1 VVTELPAEWAQVPVF
16 YKWPQP
22 DLRRRYDR
30 GEVVLD
36 DPAGTEV
43 IRSDTVAD
51 DVVDDLEK

>member
-1 VVTELPAEWAQVPVF
+1 MSELPAEWRVVPTHVR
-16 YKWPQP
+16 WPSP

-36 DPAGTEV
+36 DTDGDEV

-51 DVVDDLEK
+51 DVVDGVEK